1 MFYVRGTYN
10 LINKIMKKLILS
22 LAIALVSFTAAQA
35 QASLGV
41 RGGAN
46 ISNLSGDLRDEDL
59 FENKVDFHAGL
70 ILNFPI
76 VDEFFSIQPELLY
89 SRKGFKNSDEEFTLL
104 NQTYRREGKVNYNYL
119 DLPILAR
126 IKAGPLYFEAGPQ
139 ASYLLNVNNETKEY
153 INGSLQNTNRDEKS
167 KEGLSEF
174 EVGYAAGIG
183 FESRNGISLGVRY
196 NGSFSDFVDEDVN
209 FEGDLTNA
217 RHSVFMVTL
226 GLRFPSGR

>member
-1 MFYVRGTYN
+1 
-10 LINKIMKKLILS
+10 MKKLILS